1 MLTIIVAT
9 EKESDQLHVANIK
22 RIVAITLVLLL
33 SIGITHTKAEQTSKQ
48 VILGGTPFGLKIFT
62 NGVIVIETDDNKSP
76 AEKAGIKVNDIITK
90 ANNTVITSN
99 EELKSIIENSDG
111 KEIKLTVL
119 RDGQETVKTI
129 IPQKD
134 SNNNYVVG
142 MWIRDSTA
150 GIGTVTYFD
159 PSNST
164 FGALGHGICDKDTN
178 MLMPLRDGEITSAT
192 ISNCTKGTDGVIG
205 GLNGYFNPEKIG
217 DITVN
222 NGYGIYGNYQYTDCT
237 RSVYVANDEEIK
249 TGKASILSTIEG
261 TTPKEYSVEIMRVNL
276 NQNNGQNMI
285 IKVTDEE
292 LINKTGGIVQGMSG
306 SPILQNGKLVGAVTH
321 VFINSPQK
329 GYGISISNML
339 KYSSL

>member
-9 EKESDQLHVANIK
+9 EKESDKLHVAKTK
-22 RIVAITLVLLL
+22 RIVAVTLILLFF
-33 SIGITHTKAEQTSKQ
+33 IGITSVNAENNNNQ

-62 NGVIVIETDDNKSP
+62 NGVLVIEVDENNSP
-76 AEKAGIKVNDIITK
+76 AKNAGIKVNDIITK
-90 ANNTVITSN
+90 ADNTVITSN
-99 EELKSIIENSDG
+99 EQLKSIIENSFG
-111 KEIKLTVL
+111 KKINLTVL
-119 RDGQETVKTI
+119 RDSTESIKTI
-129 IPQKD
+129 VPQKN
-134 SNNNYVVG
+134 SNNNYVIG

-159 PSNST
+159 PNNST

-178 MLMPLRDGEITSAT
+178 MLMPLRNGEITSAT

-205 GLNGYFNPEKIG
+205 GLNGYFNPDKIG
-217 DITVN
+217 DITAN
-222 NGYGIYGNYQYTDCT
+222 NGYGIYGKYQYTDCT
-237 RSVYVANDEEIK
+237 RYVEIAKDEEIK

-261 TTPKEYSVEIMRVNL
+261 TTPKEFSVEIIRINL
-276 NQNNGQNMI
+276 NENNGQNMI
-285 IKVTDEE
+285 IKVTDDE
-292 LINKTGGIVQGMSG
+292 LIDKTGGIVQGMSG
-306 SPILQNGKLVGAVTH
+306 SPILQNGKLIGAVTH